1 MSAISQ
7 ESTIKAALPY
17 LATTAA
23 MVKIGNV
30 IATSRITSTAL
41 KIASVVLFTFGV
53 MSFLATAIYTI
64 VYWNNPK
71 VFKQKVPK
79 YIKFVFMC
87 WDKKV

>member
-41 KIASVVLFTFGV
+41 KIASVVLFTFGSNV
-53 MSFLATAIYTI
+53 FSRNGDIYNSI
-64 VYWNNPK
+64 LE
-71 VFKQKVPK
+71 
-79 YIKFVFMC
+79 
-87 WDKKV
+87 